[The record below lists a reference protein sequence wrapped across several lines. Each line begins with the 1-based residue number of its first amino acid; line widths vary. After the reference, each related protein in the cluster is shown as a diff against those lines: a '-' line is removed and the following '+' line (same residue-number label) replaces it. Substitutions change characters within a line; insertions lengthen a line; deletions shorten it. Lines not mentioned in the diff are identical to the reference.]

1 MILMGSKGTHLVSI
15 KPFDIFSS
23 ILVWL
28 CEIIFCLY
36 AVAWIRLTSPSVI
49 INKARIGR
57 RIWTAYALGTQKVF
71 NVMHKVATRS
81 FKHFKISNIVWIKMA
96 FEKHANI
103 PFLMTVNVE
112 FLNVNVRLVILW
124 KDVHRIQPKLAGC
137 VIQSQLIVMSVRN
150 VKRQTVIDIFVF

>member
-15 KPFDIFSS
+15 RPFDIPYKTLFSS

-57 RIWTAYALGTQKVF
+57 RIWTAYVLGTQKVF

-81 FKHFKISNIVWIKMA
+81 FKHFKILNIVWIKMV

-112 FLNVNVRLVILW
+112 FLNVNVLLVILW
-124 KDVHRIQPKLAGC
+124 KDVHNFQPKLAAC
-137 VIQSQLIVMSVRN
+137 VIQ
-150 VKRQTVIDIFVF
+150 